1 MPGKTPVQLGK
12 KLIFDQVIF
21 TPPLIAAF
29 FTINECKRKKKLT
42 LENKILITSVLY
54 FVLVLSGRNL
64 LSAKNKVEAD
74 LWSTVKAN
82 WSVWGPGTG

>member
-1 MPGKTPVQLGK
+1 M
-12 KLIFDQVIF
+12 
-21 TPPLIAAF
+21 
-29 FTINECKRKKKLT
+29 
-42 LENKILITSVLY
+42 Y

-82 WSVWGPGTG
+82 WSVWGPGTGS

>member
-29 FTINECKRKKKLT
+29 FTINECKRNKKRPLD
-42 LENKILITSVLY
+42 IY

-82 WSVWGPGTG
+82 WSVWGPGTGS

>member
-29 FTINECKRKKKLT
+29 FTINECKRKKLT

-54 FVLVLSGRNL
+54 YVLVLSGRNL